1 MTSQDE
7 TYIASCITAL
17 PLIKKRCSRG
27 HEWESTN
34 GWKPFS
40 DSFSIDYYGPQYCM
54 RCIKEFLDANI
65 GVVK

>member
-7 TYIASCITAL
+7 TYIASCITA
-17 PLIKKRCSRG
+17 PPPIKKRCSRG
-27 HEWESTN
+27 HEWEETN
-34 GWKPFS
+34 GWNS
-40 DSFSIDYYGPQYCM
+40 LANSFSIDDGPQYCM